1 MSSSA
6 TIPPHTARASSTN
19 SQTPWMTS
27 PRCRQPSARVAAA
40 APASFQ
46 CRWRR
51 RRPTVI
57 SSSTSSS
64 ASPLDLDLDLPPSRG
79 LAIEAINAKLSFGN
93 KKALDGAT
101 LLVPRGHLHVLLGPN
116 GCGKSTL
123 LRALGG
129 LLPLRSGTARALGP
143 RAFVFQNPDHQVVL
157 PTAAADVAFGLGRL
171 GLSDA
176 VAGRRALAALRAVG
190 LERLASRPVHTLS
203 GGQKQRVAVAGA
215 LAQGPRVLLLDELTT
230 FLDAEDAA
238 GVLAAV
244 RAAVGSGVKGGE
256 EDPSSSSSSSPGVSA
271 LWVTHRLD
279 ELRAADSASL
289 MEGGRIVATGDPRE
303 VAEEL
308 RKRGA
313 VVPHW

>member
-1 MSSSA
+1 MIS
-6 TIPPHTARASSTN
+6 
-19 SQTPWMTS
+19 
-27 PRCRQPSARVAAA
+27 
-40 APASFQ
+40 
-46 CRWRR
+46 
-51 RRPTVI
+51 

-64 ASPLDLDLDLPPSRG
+64 AASASTLEDHDDPNLLPPSRG
-79 LAIEAINAKLSFGN
+79 LAIEAVDARLTFGN
-93 KKALDGAT
+93 TKQALDGAT
-101 LLVPRGHLHVLLGPN
+101 LRVPLGHLHILLGPN

-129 LLPLRSGTARALGP
+129 LLPLQSGSARALRP

-157 PTAAADVAFGLGRL
+157 PTAGADVAFGLGRF
-171 GLSDA
+171 GLPDA
-176 VAGRRALAALRAVG
+176 VAARRASEALEGVG
-190 LERLASRPVHTLS
+190 LGGGVMAARPVHTLS

-244 RAAVGSGVKGGE
+244 RAAVGGGGGGE
-256 EDPSSSSSSSPGVSA
+256 RGRRAAANGGDGDGDGRSSSPSSPSSSSGGVSA

-289 MEGGRIVATGDPRE
+289 MEDGRIVATGDPRE

-308 RKRGA
+308 RRRGA

>member
-1 MSSSA
+1 MISSLSTSTSAASSS
-6 TIPPHTARASSTN
+6 I
-19 SQTPWMTS
+19 
-27 PRCRQPSARVAAA
+27 
-40 APASFQ
+40 
-46 CRWRR
+46 
-51 RRPTVI
+51 
-57 SSSTSSS
+57 
-64 ASPLDLDLDLPPSRG
+64 LDLPPPSPG
-79 LAIEAINAKLSFGN
+79 LALEALDARLSFGN
-93 KKALDGAT
+93 KKALDGAS
-101 LLVPRGHLHVLLGPN
+101 LRVPEGHLHILLGPN

-129 LLPLRSGTARALGP
+129 LLPLRSGVARTLGP

-157 PTAAADVAFGLGRL
+157 PTAGADVAFGLGRL
-171 GLSDA
+171 GLPDA
-176 VAGRRALAALRAVG
+176 VAARRAVAALARVG
-190 LERLASRPVHTLS
+190 LAGLEMRPVHTLS

-244 RAAVGSGVKGGE
+244 RAAVGPGGRQRPAEGGHGGGDGGGKGG
-256 EDPSSSSSSSPGVSA
+256 DGGGASPSSPRVSA

-308 RKRGA
+308 RRRGA
-313 VVPHW
+313 VVAHW

>member
-1 MSSSA
+1 MAIS
-6 TIPPHTARASSTN
+6 
-19 SQTPWMTS
+19 
-27 PRCRQPSARVAAA
+27 
-40 APASFQ
+40 
-46 CRWRR
+46 
-51 RRPTVI
+51 
-57 SSSTSSS
+57 SSSTSSTA
-64 ASPLDLDLDLPPSRG
+64 ASTSPSLDLLPSRG
-79 LAIEAINAKLSFGN
+79 LAIEAVDARLSFGS
-93 KKALDGAT
+93 KRALDGAT
-101 LLVPRGHLHVLLGPN
+101 LAVPQGHLHVLVGPN

-129 LLPLRSGTARALGP
+129 LLPLGSGSARALAP

-157 PTAAADVAFGLGRL
+157 PTAGADVAFGLGRL
-171 GLSDA
+171 GLPDA
-176 VAGRRALAALRAVG
+176 AAARRAARALEDVG
-190 LERLASRPVHTLS
+190 LEGFGSRPVHTLS

-215 LAQGPRVLLLDELTT
+215 MAQGPRVLLLDELTT

-244 RAAVGSGVKGGE
+244 KAAVSGRRSGEGEGNGEGGGNDRDAGGSEGGSSAS
-256 EDPSSSSSSSPGVSA
+256 PSSSPRVSA
-271 LWVTHRLD
+271 LWITHRLD

-308 RKRGA
+308 RRRGA

>member
-1 MSSSA
+1 MMMKKKISA
-6 TIPPHTARASSTN
+6 N
-19 SQTPWMTS
+19 SA
-27 PRCRQPSARVAAA
+27 PS
-40 APASFQ
+40 
-46 CRWRR
+46 
-51 RRPTVI
+51 

-64 ASPLDLDLDLPPSRG
+64 STSTDLSLSPSPG
-79 LAIEAINAKLSFGN
+79 LAIEALDARLSFGS
-93 KKALDGAT
+93 KRALDGAT
-101 LLVPRGHLHVLLGPN
+101 LRVPQGHLHVLLGPN

-129 LLPLRSGTARALGP
+129 LLPLSSGSARALAP

-157 PTAAADVAFGLGRL
+157 PTAGADVAFGLGRL
-171 GLSDA
+171 GLPDA
-176 VAGRRALAALRAVG
+176 VAARRAEKALSEVG
-190 LERLASRPVHTLS
+190 LGGGFGARPVHTLS

-244 RAAVGSGVKGGE
+244 KAAVSGKRLLSDENGDGENDEGSE
-256 EDPSSSSSSSPGVSA
+256 TSSSSSSSSSSSRVSA

-289 MEGGRIVATGDPRE
+289 MESGRIVATGDPRE

-308 RKRGA
+308 RRRGA

>member
-1 MSSSA
+1 MSTSTSAASSS
-6 TIPPHTARASSTN
+6 S
-19 SQTPWMTS
+19 
-27 PRCRQPSARVAAA
+27 
-40 APASFQ
+40 
-46 CRWRR
+46 
-51 RRPTVI
+51 
-57 SSSTSSS
+57 
-64 ASPLDLDLDLPPSRG
+64 LDLPPPSPG
-79 LAIEAINAKLSFGN
+79 LALEALDARLSFGN
-93 KKALDGAT
+93 KKALDGAS
-101 LLVPRGHLHVLLGPN
+101 LRVPEGHLHILLGPN

-129 LLPLRSGTARALGP
+129 LLPLRSGVARTLGP

-157 PTAAADVAFGLGRL
+157 PTAGADVAFGLGRL
-171 GLSDA
+171 GLPDA
-176 VAGRRALAALRAVG
+176 VAARRAVAALARVG
-190 LERLASRPVHTLS
+190 LAGLEMRPVHTLS

-244 RAAVGSGVKGGE
+244 RAAVGPGGRQRPAEGGHGGGDGGGKGG
-256 EDPSSSSSSSPGVSA
+256 DGGGASPSSPRVSA

-308 RKRGA
+308 RRRGA
-313 VVPHW
+313 VVAHW